1 MADLDEKYYPHNI
14 AWIVLNRLKEFN
26 DKPEFIRELNYRF
39 NRLTTHTLYFKFAPF
54 YEEAMKYF
62 EKHNKFPGI
71 KYFNERFTDGR
82 VMLEMT
88 NASFSMDMYDEL
100 KKQLDYE
107 LLIQDFNERIGHSDH
122 IDIEGC
128 KEFGKKF
135 TLFAETGKPIPIDKK
150 EDWLNSYEHFEQRY
164 HGISTGIPIL
174 DEQIGDLNGLVTVA
188 APSGNGKS
196 TFALSLAYNIAT
208 QKDDRGRGRNV
219 LYISYEMT
227 KFQLQA
233 NLVSIESSLN
243 SDISKRLKA
252 TDIKESKLNEEQRQ
266 LYKDYIESFM
276 TKTNQSGGYIALYDN
291 TSMSGCST
299 IEEFMAKIEEYSASL
314 ERRFDVIF
322 IDNVDSLK
330 MLEGDRGQSEMDKV
344 NTFITK
350 LDSFTKTYMDGY
362 GTTIVLLSQTNREGI
377 DKLTRIFESK
387 NNDKDKE
394 VNIDGTVLKSFSSLY
409 ERATMVLVLYSSA
422 VMRANNQLELM
433 PVKLRNKPLPRKPI
447 NLATKWE
454 YSYVGNYGA
463 SPIVINSQIPS
474 SDDIDDI
481 DDIQLEDIEDLY
493 DEEI

>member
-62 EKHNKFPGI
+62 EKHNKFPDI

-88 NASFSMDMYDEL
+88 NASFSIDMYDEL

-135 TLFAETGKPIPIDKK
+135 ALFAETGKPIPIDKK

-243 SDISKRLKA
+243 SD
-252 TDIKESKLNEEQRQ
+252 
-266 LYKDYIESFM
+266 
-276 TKTNQSGGYIALYDN
+276 
-291 TSMSGCST
+291 
-299 IEEFMAKIEEYSASL
+299 
-314 ERRFDVIF
+314 
-322 IDNVDSLK
+322 
-330 MLEGDRGQSEMDKV
+330 
-344 NTFITK
+344 
-350 LDSFTKTYMDGY
+350 MDGY

-463 SPIVINSQIPS
+463 SPIVMNTQIQS

-481 DDIQLEDIEDLY
+481 DDDLSL
-493 DEEI
+493 D